1 MIFKKKIDMAQ
12 IIPTSKMS
20 LKNSCIRACG
30 NDLKA
35 ASELYDFYIK
45 DIPNLPDFDVAP
57 PSPVK
62 QAMDIIG
69 KAFEWFDNNQDR
81 IAGYYNMFQQIRSG
95 HPIMPPMQ
103 DVPGV
108 PPPPTE

>member
-35 ASELYDFYIK
+35 ASELYEFYMK
-45 DIPNLPDFDVAP
+45 D
-57 PSPVK
+57 SP
-62 QAMDIIG
+62 
-69 KAFEWFDNNQDR
+69 
-81 IAGYYNMFQQIRSG
+81 
-95 HPIMPPMQ
+95 
-103 DVPGV
+103 
-108 PPPPTE
+108 

>member
-35 ASELYDFYIK
+35 ASELYEFYIK

-57 PSPVK
+57 PSPTK
-62 QAMDIIG
+62 QFLDGMMKFFGWID
-69 KAFEWFDNNQDR
+69 KNQDR
-81 IAGYYNMFQQIRSG
+81 IAGYYNIFQQMRAG
-95 HPIMPPMQ
+95 NPITPPLQ

-108 PPPPTE
+108 PPPPAE